1 MKVFV
6 CCLLA
11 SLIAASKASSVCIAD
26 CVNELTP
33 LPPSLYE
40 QYCCIPNNSGKKF
53 ESKKNNNVNY
63 ILCPSTLPSSC
74 QRFPTILNC
83 FDLFKINSST
93 ISGYYISNGSFI
105 YCNIEDYIDRYD
117 CSDVFRH
124 NQSVPSAYYKIS
136 SNGTIMLVYCDIV
149 EYINDLSLSNC
160 SHIYNGYS
168 SAPSGYY
175 TIQAPNGSLISVYCD
190 MEGSNCDGKGGW
202 MRVGYLNMSEPGATC
217 PPDLMQRQY
226 NNSDHDVCGRPNSGS
241 FSHTFFSTR
250 GIHYNKVCGQLRGYQ
265 YRSPEA
271 FSSNIIN
278 IDSCYV
284 NGISI
289 TYNSSPRK
297 HIWTYANGQ
306 SPTSPIYSCPC
317 NTGTN
322 ATFVPSF
329 IGNEYYCESGVPAGQ
344 SFQSILYPN
353 DPLWDG
359 QQCDGNEGPCCTNP
373 KMPWFIKALNET
385 INENI
390 ELRVCGDID
399 YPNEDTPLDI
409 IELYIQ

>member
-1 MKVFV
+1 MKVFF

-26 CVNELTP
+26 CVSELTP

-53 ESKKNNNVNY
+53 QSKENNNVNY

-83 FDLFKINSST
+83 SDLFKINSSA
-93 ISGYYISNGSFI
+93 ISGYYISNDSFI
-105 YCNIEDYIDRYD
+105 YCNIEDYINGYD

-136 SNGTIMLVYCDIV
+136 SNGTIMFVYCDIV

-160 SHIYNGYS
+160 SHIHNGYS

-190 MEGSNCDGKGGW
+190 MEGSNCDRKGGW
-202 MRVGYLNMSEPGATC
+202 IRVGYLNMSEPGATC
-217 PPDLMQRQY
+217 PSGLTQQQY
-226 NNSDHDVCGRPNSGS
+226 NNIDHDVCGLPNSGM
-241 FSHTFFSTR
+241 FSHTFFSTQ
-250 GIHYNKVCGQLRGYQ
+250 GIHYKMVCGQLRGYQ
-265 YRSPEA
+265 YGTPDA
-271 FSSNIIN
+271 FSINSSN

-284 NGISI
+284 DGISI
-289 TYNSSPRK
+289 TYGSNPRK
-297 HIWTYANGQ
+297 HIWTYASGL
-306 SPTSPIYSCPC
+306 SPVTVQLYSCPC
-317 NTGTN
+317 NTGNTAAVIPN
-322 ATFVPSF
+322 FV
-329 IGNEYYCESGVPAGQ
+329 GNSYFCESGLPAGQ
-344 SFQSILYPN
+344 EWQQVLYSN

-359 QQCDGNEGPCCTNP
+359 KQCNGNEGPCCTNP
-373 KMPWFIKALNET
+373 KMPWFIKTLNET
-385 INENI
+385 TNENI
-390 ELRVCGDID
+390 KLRVCA
-399 YPNEDTPLDI
+399 NEDTPLDI
-409 IELYIQ
+409 IEVFIR